1 MPLILLQPQ
10 PEVSEVAFMT
20 FENGEEMNAG
30 EKQHA
35 GEMVA
40 LVVEPPRRGGFMN
53 ACHRE

>member
-40 LVVEPPRRGGFMN
+40 LVV
-53 ACHRE
+53 